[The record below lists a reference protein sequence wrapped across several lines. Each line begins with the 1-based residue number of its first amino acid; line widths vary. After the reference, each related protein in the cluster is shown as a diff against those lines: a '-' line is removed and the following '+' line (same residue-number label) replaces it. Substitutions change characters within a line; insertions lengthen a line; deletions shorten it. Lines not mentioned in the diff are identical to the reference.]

1 MLIIKTNILGDFTF
15 LILVLGLIQGIVVGI
30 ILLLTQKNK
39 AQRYLGLYV
48 GLVGLQF
55 AYYLFNYLS
64 VTNDYPELLLL
75 PLDSIWL
82 RAALLYRY
90 AEKVSIFSNEQKG
103 KRFLFPGI
111 IAFVIQFIVFWL
123 PLDIKMAIKDSLYF
137 NVFFGLGTLYNFTI
151 AIFLVILIYRHF
163 KEVKNQYS
171 NTENKQLKWLWYYV
185 LFSLGPLFV
194 LILSYLV
201 NFTYDYYIVMG
212 ITAIFL
218 TYWVSI
224 HGMMQIP
231 IKSLL
236 EKNSYTTIYDEAST
250 PSQPIIPLEE
260 RLLVISQQI
269 DNLVEEQE
277 IYTKEE
283 LNISD
288 VASALHLHPKD
299 ISKAINSVKRK
310 NFNAYINEYRIKK
323 AITLIVDPQ
332 YHIWKMEG
340 ISKEVGFKSK
350 SSFYAAFKKVTG
362 YTPSKFLQ
370 QSQEKRAS

>member
-1 MLIIKTNILGDFTF
+1 MIKTNMLGDFTY

-39 AQRYLGLYV
+39 AQKYLGIYV

-90 AEKVSIFSNEQKG
+90 AEKVSIFPDEKKG
-103 KRFLFPGI
+103 KRFLIPGI
-111 IAFVIQFIVFWL
+111 IAFIIQFIVFWL
-123 PLDIKMAIKDSLYF
+123 PLDMKMVIKDSLYF
-137 NVFFGLGTLYNFTI
+137 NLFFGLGTLYNFSI

-171 NTENKQLKWLWYYV
+171 NTENKQLKWLWHYV
-185 LFSLGPLFV
+185 LFSLGPLIV
-194 LILSYLV
+194 LILSYLIH
-201 NFTYDYYIVMG
+201 FDYDYYKVMG

-231 IKSLL
+231 IKSLVN
-236 EKNSYTTIYDEAST
+236 KSGYTTAYEEQQYL
-250 PSQPIIPLEE
+250 SQPTIPLEE
-260 RLLVISQQI
+260 RLQVIAKQI
-269 DNLVEEQE
+269 DTLLESKEL
-277 IYTKEE
+277 YTKED

-288 VASALHLHPKD
+288 VASALCLHPKD
-299 ISKAINSVKRK
+299 ISKAINSIKHK

-323 AITLIVDPQ
+323 AIALIVDPQ

-350 SSFYAAFKKVTG
+350 SSFYTSFRKIMG
-362 YTPSKFLQ
+362 CTPSKYLQ